1 MNRKRS
7 GKIIIDCLKSHIGTF
22 IVTLIIFLSSGAVF
36 ALYGLP
42 IEPFVYALA
51 LGLTALACVL
61 VVSLVKAFRAA
72 ARREAM
78 KNSILT
84 GAEFPPTDSLAESDY
99 REMITTLDRRLN
111 EITTECEKDRKKAED
126 YITVWVHQI
135 KTPIA
140 VMRMTL
146 TDSDTEES
154 RKTLAELFRIEQYV
168 DMMLQYI
175 RLSSTTNDLVIKEY
189 SLDELI
195 RQSVRKFSPQFVL
208 RKVGFKYDGTDRTV
222 VTDSKWFSCI
232 LDQFLSNAIKY
243 TRSGGNVSVKVDR
256 DGIHIADTGIGISK
270 EDLPRIFEKGYTGLN
285 GRNEQHSSGLG
296 LYLARLAANK
306 LALEISAES
315 EPGKGSVFTICLPYN
330 AKQ

>member
-22 IVTLIIFLSSGAVF
+22 TVTFIIFVSSGTVF

-42 IEPFVYALA
+42 AEPFAYALV
-51 LGLTALACVL
+51 LGLVALACVII
-61 VVSLVKAFRAA
+61 VSLVKAFRAA
-72 ARREAM
+72 ARREEM
-78 KNSILT
+78 KNSLLT
-84 GAEFPPTDSLAESDY
+84 GANFPPPDSLTEEDC
-99 REMITTLDRRLN
+99 REMTEMLERRLN
-111 EITTECEKDRKKAED
+111 EITTEYEKDRKNAED

-146 TDSDTEES
+146 SDSDTEEG
-154 RKTLAELFRIEQYV
+154 RKALAELFRIEQYV

-175 RLSSTTNDLVIKEY
+175 RLSSASNDLVIKEY

-208 RKVGFKYDGTDRTV
+208 RKIGFRYEGTDRTI

-243 TRSGGNVSVKVDR
+243 TRSGGNVSVQVDH
-256 DGIHIADTGIGISK
+256 DGLHIADTGIGISG

-285 GRNEQHSSGLG
+285 GRSEQHSSGLG

-315 EPGKGSVFTICLPYN
+315 EPGKGSVFTVRIPYDR
-330 AKQ
+330 K